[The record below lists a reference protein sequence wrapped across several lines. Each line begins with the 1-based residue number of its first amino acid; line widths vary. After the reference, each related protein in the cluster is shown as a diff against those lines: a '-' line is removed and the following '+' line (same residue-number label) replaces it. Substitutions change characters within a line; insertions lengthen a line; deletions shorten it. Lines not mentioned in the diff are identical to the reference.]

1 MATKNKIEDF
11 GEKIGGAR
19 KDLAALKRYLRVEDV
34 SDWTEFERKN
44 YINKKY
50 LWKAPDYQAMVDN
63 GLPKE
68 VVYFVKRVRDAVPAT
83 PPHNTKESQDRYIQ
97 FIADIREALDNIKSV
112 DDAKEFFNEALVDKY
127 VVLAYGHTYR
137 ETDAGK
143 GLTST
148 KLLRAAIYRDYEIQ
162 REMQEKQFLYSEEEK
177 LLSSYSFHTYDG
189 TNVTA
194 ETDRGRNILRYTFSF
209 GSQWFYNNE
218 PYIADISNWKP
229 NTTFVINNNRGIIG
243 INFDSVEKAKEF
255 ALTHA
260 RDLKEE
266 ANDKNT
272 TSRKKRFIPPQL
284 EHIRREGGAD
294 FREGVE
300 IQGEDMLQVFKFRG
314 GEFGNWES
322 QLDRQTNLNMSF
334 EAFMDLAVALGI
346 KPEDISLGGN
356 LAIAYGARGHS
367 SAIAHFEPDRNVINL
382 TKMKGAGS
390 LAHEWG
396 HALDY
401 FIARKAGLSDAFA
414 TESFAKTIISPVINA
429 MRYVQNDDGRSVTS
443 NYHMDSKKA
452 DKEYCKEKHG
462 YWASETEMFAR
473 AFACYVYDKLK
484 NLGIRSDYLC
494 GHANLPSA
502 IPKGKEREAIN
513 AAIDDMIAE
522 MKSRGYLNS
531 IELKTIPMHENV
543 QTQDAARPE
552 EEDYYKFKIFQLKK
566 DGCYRNVRFCNFNQN
581 RGANLNS
588 NDYELV
594 YSGDFRD
601 IKGSTLE
608 DKLENI
614 FMKFNIDR
622 PSDFT
627 GHSLSVS
634 DVITV
639 ENDKG
644 EKAFY
649 VDDIGFTEFA
659 DFFNDGLEKYR
670 PKSYTRENE
679 YVER

>member
-1 MATKNKIEDF
+1 
-11 GEKIGGAR
+11 
-19 KDLAALKRYLRVEDV
+19 
-34 SDWTEFERKN
+34 
-44 YINKKY
+44 
-50 LWKAPDYQAMVDN
+50 
-63 GLPKE
+63 
-68 VVYFVKRVRDAVPAT
+68 
-83 PPHNTKESQDRYIQ
+83 
-97 FIADIREALDNIKSV
+97 
-112 DDAKEFFNEALVDKY
+112 
-127 VVLAYGHTYR
+127 
-137 ETDAGK
+137 
-143 GLTST
+143 
-148 KLLRAAIYRDYEIQ
+148 
-162 REMQEKQFLYSEEEK
+162 
-177 LLSSYSFHTYDG
+177 
-189 TNVTA
+189 
-194 ETDRGRNILRYTFSF
+194 
-209 GSQWFYNNE
+209 
-218 PYIADISNWKP
+218 
-229 NTTFVINNNRGIIG
+229 
-243 INFDSVEKAKEF
+243 
-255 ALTHA
+255 
-260 RDLKEE
+260 
-266 ANDKNT
+266 
-272 TSRKKRFIPPQL
+272 
-284 EHIRREGGAD
+284 
-294 FREGVE
+294 
-300 IQGEDMLQVFKFRG
+300 MLQVFKFRG

-356 LAIAYGARGHS
+356 LAIAYGARGHG

-401 FIARKAGLSDAFA
+401 FIARKAGLSDAYA

-462 YWASETEMFAR
+462 YWSSETEMFAR

-552 EEDYYKFKIFQLKK
+552 EEDYYKFKIFQIKK

-670 PKSYTRENE
+670 PKSCIRENE